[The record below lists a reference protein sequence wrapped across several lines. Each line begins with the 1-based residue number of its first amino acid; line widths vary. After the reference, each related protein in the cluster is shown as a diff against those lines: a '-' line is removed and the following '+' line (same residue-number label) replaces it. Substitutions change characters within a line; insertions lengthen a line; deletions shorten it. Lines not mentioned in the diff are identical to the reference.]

1 MGGGTMN
8 GTKATRR
15 GDGSGMISFLFCLLY
30 FTSYMTRK
38 SFGAIKLGLPEG
50 WLSDEQI
57 GLIGSALFFAY
68 GAGQLVSG
76 VLGDRIDPRKLIL
89 LGLGTTAVCNAAFPF
104 VRALP
109 VLVVLWAINGFAQAM
124 FWPPLVKLMAV
135 YFKGEHYTKVSM
147 HVSMAAQIA
156 LLSVF
161 GLSTLAIHLG
171 AWWSVFAVA
180 VVLAIVTATA
190 LCFGFASMERR
201 YPGAV
206 RAAMARPQKCNASIA
221 PAPQKGKLWPVV
233 LASGL
238 LFVFV
243 MTATLGFLRDGL
255 EEWMSTY
262 LHDTYH
268 LAADL
273 STLMNVVMPIFSM
286 VCVKLT
292 TQLYLRVFRDEI
304 KETLIVVAI
313 GLVALI
319 CLALLDGVGLWLSV
333 LLLMLTVGCIHA
345 ANTCLTCYL
354 PSRYAATGKVST
366 VAGLVNAFTYVGSTV
381 ATTALPVLVGHGSW
395 TVALLA
401 CAGVA
406 AICVACV
413 LLMTRRWRHFTSE
426 QADG

>member
-1 MGGGTMN
+1 MGGGAMS
-8 GTKATRR
+8 GTKTTKR
-15 GDGSGMISFLFCLLY
+15 GDGGGMISLLFSLLY
-30 FTSYMTRK
+30 FTSYVTRK

-50 WLSDEQI
+50 WLGDEEI

-68 GAGQLVSG
+68 GAGQIISG

-104 VRALP
+104 VRSVP
-109 VLVVLWAINGFAQAM
+109 VLVVLWAINGFAQAL

-135 YFKGEHYTKVSM
+135 YFKGDRYTKVSM
-147 HVSMAAQIA
+147 RVSLSVQVA

-161 GLSTLAIHLG
+161 GLSTLAIRLG

-180 VVLAIVTATA
+180 VILALATA
-190 LCFGFASMERR
+190 LALAFGFAAMERR

-206 RAAMARPQKCNASIA
+206 RAAILRPDAQAA
-221 PAPQKGKLWPVV
+221 PTEQAPKQGALWPVV

-273 STLMNVVMPIFSM
+273 STLMNIVTPLFSM
-286 VCVKLT
+286 ACVKLT
-292 TQLYLRVFRDEI
+292 AQLYLRVFHDEMMQ
-304 KETLIVVAI
+304 TLIAVAI
-313 GLVALI
+313 GFVILVGLV
-319 CLALLDGVGLWLSV
+319 LFDGVWLWLSV
-333 LLLMLTVGCIHA
+333 LLFMLIGGCIHS

-354 PSRYAATGKVST
+354 PARYEATGKVST

-381 ATTALPVLVGHGSW
+381 ATTALPVLVGRTSW
-395 TVALLA
+395 TVALLV

-406 AICVACV
+406 ALCAACI
-413 LLMTRRWRHFTSE
+413 LLMVRRWRRWTNGNG
-426 QADG
+426 QP

>member
-1 MGGGTMN
+1 MN
-8 GTKATRR
+8 GTKVTRR

-124 FWPPLVKLMAV
+124 FWPPLVKLMTV
-135 YFKGEHYTKVSM
+135 YFKGECYTRASM
-147 HVSMAAQIA
+147 RISMAAQIA

-161 GLSTLAIHLG
+161 GLSAISIHLS
-171 AWWSVFAVA
+171 AWLSVFAVA
-180 VVLAIVTATA
+180 AGLAVLTAVA
-190 LCFGFASMERR
+190 LSLGFVAMERR

-206 RAAMARPQKCNASIA
+206 KAAMARPEKSDA
-221 PAPQKGKLWPVV
+221 PVDSAPKKGGLWPVV
-233 LASGL
+233 LASGR

-313 GLVALI
+313 GFVTLVS
-319 CLALLDGVGLWLSV
+319 LALLSGVWLWLSV
-333 LLLMLTVGCIHA
+333 VLLMVAVGCIHA

-354 PSRYAATGKVST
+354 PARYEATSKVST

-381 ATTALPVLVGHGSW
+381 ATTALPVLVGRSSW
-395 TVALLA
+395 TAALLA

-406 AICVACV
+406 ALCVACV
-413 LLMTRRWRHFTSE
+413 FLMVRRWRHFTSE
-426 QADG
+426 QANG